1 MNANQLMLTPMSA
14 TDSDRIREL
23 KMTAKWSTDGDE
35 KKGAISEL
43 LQYGDKGILA
53 IQEVLSV
60 TVYDDVKQACI
71 EAIKSIGREQKNTEA
86 IPKTRRKSATK
97 KKSQKK
103 KRSNK

>member
-1 MNANQLMLTPMSA
+1 MNANPLMLTPMSA

-60 TVYDDVKQACI
+60 TAYDDVKQACI
-71 EAIKSIGREQKNTEA
+71 EAIRSIGRGQKNTEA
-86 IPKTRRKSATK
+86 TPKTRRKSASK
-97 KKSQKK
+97 KKKQ